1 MDTQVELLT
10 LLSDPDNGR
19 VRQGALEHVVGWTA
33 QHGSQRYLLTA
44 APGSY
49 KLPDGK
55 PVLGRDGLP
64 LDSIR
69 DLKALCKD
77 QPLTAHNA
85 FSALIN
91 LTDSAL
97 VARRVADEEFL
108 AFLVQY
114 LADPVSLLGDLA
126 CMLLSNLTK
135 VEAVASQLLNLKVPF
150 TNYYSFQPASSSTTA
165 NNNTAAEDDDMD
177 PQQAAEQAALLMD
190 ADPSQAN
197 YEELRTQ
204 AEAYAKKVKEK
215 FSRAQSQTQPSP
227 PSTTTTATTVTASAE
242 KVPAMHKL
250 LNAFDEGAT
259 VASGKGT
266 ADPSTLEAM
275 RARVLEVAKESAAA
289 AGARGGKKD
298 VSRPVVARKTNCNF
312 LASVFANV
320 TVLPKG
326 REYFITPSPASES
339 ESASAYPVSRIA
351 TYTEHPDLIRRGGV
365 ISAMKNILFVKSAH
379 ILLLAPPPFST
390 SSPANIRGAPFPKSR
405 PSPYDHLTSLELDVL
420 PWLLLPLISGSEL
433 EKVDIEEQESLPSEC
448 QLIDVEKERERDPAL
463 RMMLVECLLLLC
475 TSLYG
480 RQVLR
485 CRGAYVVVRE
495 AHVREK
501 DEKINESIHRL
512 VDLLQR
518 DESESTLVDESQAKE
533 IDVGAERV
541 EEDADDDDDDMV
553 IEEL

>member
-1 MDTQVELLT
+1 MSAHQIELLT
-10 LLSDPDNGR
+10 FLSDPLNGR
-19 VRQGALEHVVGWTA
+19 IRQVSLEHVVGWTA
-33 QHGSQRYLLTA
+33 QGISDRFLLTVP
-44 APGSY
+44 PGSH

-55 PVLGRDGLP
+55 PVLGRDGQP

-77 QPLTAHNA
+77 QPLAAHNA

-91 LTDSAL
+91 LSDSAL
-97 VARRVADEEFL
+97 TARRIADEEFL

-114 LADPVSLLGDLA
+114 LVDPVSLLGDLA

-135 VEAVASQLLNLKVPF
+135 VEAVASLVLDLQVPT
-150 TNYYSFQPASSSTTA
+150 TNYYSFQAASSS
-165 NNNTAAEDDDMD
+165 NNVEDDMD
-177 PQQAAEQAALLMD
+177 PQEAAEQAARLMD
-190 ADPSQAN
+190 ADPSAPN
-197 YEELRTQ
+197 YEELRAE
-204 AEAYAKKVKEK
+204 AEAYAKKIKQK
-215 FSRAQSQTQPSP
+215 FDRAQAQTQKAS
-227 PSTTTTATTVTASAE
+227 SDTAAEETAKAG
-242 KVPAMHKL
+242 KIPAMHKL
-250 LNAFDEGAT
+250 LTAFDEGAT

-275 RARVLEVAKESAAA
+275 RARVLEVAKQTSADSGNRKQ
-289 AGARGGKKD
+289 GA
-298 VSRPVVARKTNCNF
+298 SRPVVVRKTNCNF

-326 REYFITPSPASES
+326 REYFIRASPASAVQ
-339 ESASAYPVSRIA
+339 SANAYPVSRIS

-365 ISAMKNILFVKSAH
+365 ISALKNILFVKSAH
-379 ILLLAPPPFST
+379 SLLLAPPPFST
-390 SSPANIRGAPFPKSR
+390 SSPEWIRGAPFPKAR
-405 PSPYDHLTSLELDVL
+405 PSPYDHLTDLELDVL

-433 EKVDIEEQESLPSEC
+433 EKVDVEEQESLPTEC
-448 QLIDVEKERERDPAL
+448 QLIDAGKERERDPAL
-463 RMMLVECLLLLC
+463 RMMLIDCLLLLC

-501 DEKINESIHRL
+501 DEKISESIHRL

-518 DESESTLVDESQAKE
+518 DESQSTLKDESDNQQ
-533 IDVGAERV
+533 IDVGAEHV
-541 EEDADDDDDDMV
+541 EEDGDDDDMV